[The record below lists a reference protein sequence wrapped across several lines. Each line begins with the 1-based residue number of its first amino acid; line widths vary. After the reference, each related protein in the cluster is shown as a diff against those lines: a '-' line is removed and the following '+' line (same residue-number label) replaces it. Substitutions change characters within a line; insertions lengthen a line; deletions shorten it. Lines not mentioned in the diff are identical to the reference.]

1 MKNTYF
7 FTRLL
12 AGLFATIISF
22 ATARAQTWD
31 SVGHQGFSAGVVG
44 YPSMAIDH
52 SGTPYVAFV
61 DYSDGD
67 KATVMK
73 YNGSNWVLVGARGFS
88 TAGVTFTSIAIDTG
102 GTPYVAYQDEGTIGN
117 KATVMKFNGT
127 SWVTVG
133 TAGFT
138 AGYAYWVSIAIDGS
152 GTPYVAYQDYSTTFK
167 ANVMKFNGTSWA
179 SVGSANFSADT
190 AAYESIAIDGSGV
203 PYVAYTDY
211 GSGQKVTVMKFDGT
225 GWVTVGSA
233 GCSAGASAYPSLA
246 LDPSGTP
253 YVAYEDYAYSQKAT
267 VIKFNGTS
275 WVNVGSPGFSAG
287 VTAFTSLAT
296 DWSGTPYLVY
306 QDFATLHTGLTCQ
319 KFNGSSWD
327 TVGHTNLTP
336 GQAEECGI
344 VIPPSGI
351 PYVVYQDFANSIKAS
366 VLRYPLAI
374 APITGANA
382 VCEGLSATLSD
393 ATPGGTWS
401 SSDTSVAT
409 IGSGTGVFVGLISGT
424 FTITYDVGGSIA
436 TYAATVNPIPD
447 PIVGITT
454 LCLSTTSLLM
464 DIDPGVTW
472 SSSNSAVA
480 SVVSATGLVDGVS
493 TGSAVI
499 TYTLPTGCYSY
510 VGVTVYPNPAPPTGI
525 TNFCVGGTRLLLDV
539 DGGGTWSSSD
549 GAIFSIGLGSGIGRG
564 VSAGVTEITYTLSTG
579 CFAAIEVTVT
589 ATPSVIAGADTV
601 CTGVPA
607 TLSNTAVGGSWSSA
621 NTAVGTINAAT
632 GVFTGIAAGSTVIT
646 YTTGGLCTA
655 TRVEYVLPS
664 PAGIIGV
671 GAQCIGST
679 TTVTD
684 GVSGGLWT
692 SSNAAIASVSSSG
705 LVVGHT
711 AGTAV
716 ITYSI
721 PDGCFATFP
730 ITIVPAP
737 GPITGRYL
745 GCLGSATALGNS
757 VPGGT
762 WTSSNSAV
770 AVIGSSTG
778 VYVGVGL
785 GTAMITYSLVASCRA
800 THVVTIEALPSAIS
814 GPGVVCQG
822 AFADYSDTVSGG
834 AWSSSNP
841 AVGSIST
848 AGLFSGISVGTTV
861 VTYSISSSCPVLDT
875 IAVNPLPAMIAGPA
889 GICSG
894 SCVTYSDATP
904 GGVWSCSSTSVATI
918 GSASGILCGVSS
930 GTVEITYN
938 MGGGCAA
945 VGYCT
950 VYNSPSVPSGPS
962 AICVGSTVILRD
974 FVSSGAWSSGN
985 TAVATIGS
993 ITGLVSGVSN
1003 GTSILTYTA
1012 AGGCF
1017 VTDTLSVSPSPG
1029 PISGPASVCAA
1040 SPTSYSNT
1048 VLGGLWTSSNP
1059 AVATIGSASAA
1070 LMGVSSGTVEIS
1082 YTMGSGCAAIATV
1095 EVFPALPAIGGSDS
1109 VCAGSTT
1116 DLSSTVTGGWFSSS
1130 DTSVATIG
1138 SASAVLMGI
1147 SAGTDV
1153 ISYSLRAGCYVT
1165 KSVAVASAPDP
1176 IVGGAALCVGT
1187 TSPLSDGSAGG
1198 SWMSANAAIAGIS
1211 SATGVVTGISSGT
1224 TVITYLLGDGCRST
1238 YVVSVNPV
1246 DPITGPSVI
1255 CDGLTGNLANIVS
1268 GGTWTSS
1275 NTAVATVGLTTG
1287 MVNAVSDGTTIITYT
1302 TPAGCTGNLMLTVVP
1317 HAAAIGSVG
1326 PVCTGMPASLTDADA
1341 GGSWSSNNTAVA
1353 SIGSGT
1359 GLLTGVAAGTSII
1372 TYSLAP
1378 GCYATTSVAVI
1389 AGPPAIS
1396 GPTAICVGATAT
1408 YTDGLS
1414 GGTWSSSTSAVASIG
1429 SGTGALDAVSAGS
1442 STITYKLPDGCYSTR
1457 AVNVYPAPGLIS
1469 TAGVMCA
1476 GSEALWTDAI
1486 AGGEWI
1492 SGNPAIAAV
1501 GSGSGI
1507 VTAVS
1512 SGTTTITYSMGG
1524 ACSAIATVDVSPALP
1539 AIAGSGAVCAGS
1551 TTNLSITVTGGV
1563 FSSNNTS
1570 VATIGASTALCTGVS
1585 AGTTTI
1591 SYVIRPGCYTTRT
1604 ETVSVSPGPVTG
1616 PAAICAGS
1624 EGTLEGGITGGV
1636 WSSSGGVLVIGSA
1649 TGIISG
1655 SAVGT
1660 SVVTY
1665 SLGACTATAIEV
1677 VNAIPVTISGAAG
1690 VCAGNTTDLLD
1701 ASSGG
1706 TWSSSNPSVASI
1718 GSSSGIATG
1727 VAAGTVTIT
1736 YTLGDGC
1743 ATTVPF
1749 AVTALPLPITGTTS
1763 LCSGTTSLADVTTGG
1778 TWFSSNVSVAAVDT
1792 LSGIVTALLPG
1803 TATISY
1809 AIRYGCSAATTVT
1822 VIPGPAPV
1830 GGYSA
1835 FCAGAAV
1842 AFTDATAGGIWSS
1855 SNTAVASIGSS
1866 GLVIASG
1873 AGTAIITYAMP
1884 GLGCMSTLDVSVLPA
1899 LTGIIGTG
1907 SLCTGST
1914 EGLIDMTSGG
1924 VWTTSNAAIATIGST
1939 GIVSGVAAGTAVISY
1954 HTGPGCITTSP
1965 ITIDPLPA
1973 AITGATNLCAGGVLA
1988 DATPGGAWSSGNTS
2002 IATIGTTTGIVSRVS
2017 AGTTTI
2023 TYTVATGCRSTLVI
2037 AVNTLPVVEPL
2048 HGITHECIGTFT
2060 LFADSTTGGRW
2071 ASSDSAVAIA
2081 DSNVTLPITL
2091 ATVSGF
2097 SGGVATISYSIS
2109 NVCGVVTVTLS
2120 DTVMVAP
2127 VVPAIAGADSVCPGD
2142 TVIVTDSVAG
2152 GTWLSSDTTIAT
2164 IDNSG
2169 NVIGIAPGTATI
2181 SYVLINDCGLSAAAL
2196 SITVNSPSSCNTGVK
2211 PVVAAPAALTLEPN
2225 PNNGS
2230 FVVKGSLGSPND
2242 EVVTLELTDMLGQVV
2257 HTQVAHAPAGILNAR
2272 VLVGNALAS
2281 GVYIL
2286 SVHSVS
2292 VHQLFHVVIG
2302 Q

>member
-44 YPSMAIDH
+44 YPAMAIDH
-52 SGTPYVAFV
+52 SGTPYVAFI
-61 DYSDGD
+61 DYTDGD

-73 YNGSNWVLVGARGFS
+73 YNGSNWVLVGAQGFS
-88 TAGVTFTSIAIDTG
+88 TAGVTFTSIAIDAG

-133 TAGFT
+133 AAGFT

-190 AAYESIAIDGSGV
+190 AAFESLAIDGSGA

-211 GSGQKVTVMKFDGT
+211 GSGQKATVMKFNGT
-225 GWVTVGSA
+225 SWVTVGSA
-233 GCSAGASAYPSLA
+233 GCSAGATAYPSLA

-253 YVAYEDYAYSQKAT
+253 YLAYEDYAYSQKAT

-287 VTAFTSLAT
+287 VTGFTSLAT

-306 QDFATLHTGLTCQ
+306 QDFATLHNGLTCQ

-351 PYVVYQDFANSIKAS
+351 PYIVYQDYANSIKAS

-382 VCEGLSATLSD
+382 VCLGASATLSD

-409 IGSGTGVFVGLISGT
+409 IGSGTGVVVGVSFGT
-424 FTITYDVGGSIA
+424 FTITYDVAGSIA
-436 TYAATVNPIPD
+436 TYAANVNPTPD
-447 PIVGITT
+447 PISGITT
-454 LCLSTTSLLM
+454 MCLGTTSLLM
-464 DIDPGVTW
+464 DIDPGGTW

-493 TGSAVI
+493 AGTAVI
-499 TYTLPTGCYSY
+499 TFTLPSGCYSY
-510 VGVTVYPNPAPPTGI
+510 VGVTVYPNPNALAGPGEICLGTSVDI
-525 TNFCVGGTRLLLDV
+525 TDLT
-539 DGGGTWSSSD
+539 GGGAWTS
-549 GAIFSIGLGSGIGRG
+549 GNTAVAVIGLGTGDVTG
-564 VSAGVTEITYTLSTG
+564 VGVGETIITYTLATG
-579 CFAAIEVTVT
+579 CFAIHEVTVS
-589 ATPSVIAGADTV
+589 AVPTPIGGADTV
-601 CTGVPA
+601 CVGVA
-607 TLSNTAVGGSWSSA
+607 TDLSNTAIGGSWSSA
-621 NTAVGTINAAT
+621 NTAVGTINPST
-632 GVFTGIAAGSTVIT
+632 GLFTGISSGSTIIT
-646 YTTGGLCTA
+646 YTVGGLCTA
-655 TRVEYVLPS
+655 WRVEYVLPS
-664 PAGIIGV
+664 PAAIAGITVLCAGGETELADGTV
-671 GAQCIGST
+671 GGS
-679 TTVTD
+679 
-684 GVSGGLWT
+684 WT
-692 SSNAAIASVSSSG
+692 SSNTIIASVIPSTG
-705 LVVGHT
+705 LVTGRIE
-711 AGTAV
+711 GTAV
-716 ITYSI
+716 ITYTI
-721 PDGCFATFP
+721 THGCFARFP
-730 ITIVPAP
+730 ITIVSAP
-737 GPITGRYL
+737 SPIAGDYEACV
-745 GCLGSATALGNS
+745 GGATLLVNAVG
-757 VPGGT
+757 GGT
-762 WTSSNSAV
+762 WASSDPAV
-770 AVIGSSTG
+770 AAIGSSTG
-778 VYVGVGL
+778 LVTGVSD
-785 GTAMITYSLVASCRA
+785 GTATITYSLGSSCQA
-800 THVVTIEALPSAIS
+800 LHAVTIAATPGAIS
-814 GPGVVCQG
+814 GPGMLCVG
-822 AFADYSDTVSGG
+822 AFANYSDTVSGG

-861 VTYSISSSCPVLDT
+861 VTYSISSSCPALDT
-875 IAVNPLPAMIAGPA
+875 IAVNPLPVMIAGPA

-918 GSASGILCGVSS
+918 GSASGTLCGVSS
-930 GTVEITYN
+930 GTVEITY
-938 MGGGCAA
+938 
-945 VGYCT
+945 T
-950 VYNSPSVPSGPS
+950 
-962 AICVGSTVILRD
+962 T
-974 FVSSGAWSSGN
+974 
-985 TAVATIGS
+985 
-993 ITGLVSGVSN
+993 
-1003 GTSILTYTA
+1003 
-1012 AGGCF
+1012 
-1017 VTDTLSVSPSPG
+1017 
-1029 PISGPASVCAA
+1029 
-1040 SPTSYSNT
+1040 
-1048 VLGGLWTSSNP
+1048 
-1059 AVATIGSASAA
+1059 
-1070 LMGVSSGTVEIS
+1070 
-1082 YTMGSGCAAIATV
+1082 GSGCAAIATV
-1095 EVFPALPAIGGSDS
+1095 EVSPALPAIGGSDA

-1116 DLSSTVTGGWFSSS
+1116 LLFNTVAGGMFSSN

-1138 SASAVLMGI
+1138 SVSAVLMGI
-1147 SAGTDV
+1147 SAGTTV
-1153 ISYSLRAGCYVT
+1153 ISYSLGTGCYVT
-1165 KSVAVASAPDP
+1165 KSVAVASAPDL

-1198 SWMSANAAIAGIS
+1198 SWMSTNAAVASIS
-1211 SATGVVTGISSGT
+1211 SATGMVTGISSGT

-1287 MVNAVSDGTTIITYT
+1287 IVAAVSVGTTIITYT

-1326 PVCTGMPASLTDADA
+1326 PVCTGMPVSLADADA

-1359 GLLTGVAAGTSII
+1359 GLLTGVAAGTTII

-1378 GCYATTSVAVI
+1378 GCFATTSVAVI

-1396 GPTAICVGATAT
+1396 GATAICVGATAT

-1457 AVNVYPAPGLIS
+1457 AVNVYPTPGLIS
-1469 TAGVMCA
+1469 TTGVMCA
-1476 GSEALWTDAI
+1476 GSGALWTDAI

-1512 SGTTTITYSMGG
+1512 SGTTTVTYTMSG

-1551 TTNLSITVTGGV
+1551 TTYLSITVTGGV

-1570 VATIGASTALCTGVS
+1570 VATIGGSTALCTGVS

-1604 ETVSVSPGPVTG
+1604 ETVTVSPGPVTG

-1624 EGTLEGGITGGV
+1624 EGTLEGSITGGV

-1649 TGIISG
+1649 TGVISG

-1665 SLGACTATAIEV
+1665 SLGACTATAIEA
-1677 VNAIPVTISGAAG
+1677 VNAIPVAISGAVG
-1690 VCAGNTTDLLD
+1690 VCAGNTTELLD

-1706 TWSSSNPSVASI
+1706 TWSSSNPSVASV

-1743 ATTVPF
+1743 ATTVPV
-1749 AVTALPLPITGTTS
+1749 AVTALPLPVTGTTS
-1763 LCSGTTSLADVTTGG
+1763 LCSGTTTLADVTTGG

-1809 AIRYGCSAATTVT
+1809 AVHYGCSAATTVT

-1835 FCAGAAV
+1835 LCAGAAV
-1842 AFTDATAGGIWSS
+1842 AFTDATAGGVWSS
-1855 SNTAVASIGSS
+1855 SNTGVASVGSS
-1866 GLVIASG
+1866 GFVIASG
-1873 AGTAIITYAMP
+1873 TGTAIITYAMP
-1884 GLGCMSTLDVSVLPA
+1884 GLGCMSTLDMSVLPA

-1907 SLCTGST
+1907 SLCAGST
-1914 EGLIDMTSGG
+1914 EGLTDMTTGG

-1939 GIVSGVAAGTAVISY
+1939 GIVSALAAGTAIISY
-1954 HTGPGCITTSP
+1954 HTGPGCIATSP
-1965 ITIDPLPA
+1965 ITIHPLPA
-1973 AITGATNLCAGGVLA
+1973 AITGATNLCAGGALA

-2002 IATIGTTTGIVSRVS
+2002 IATIGTATGIVSRVS

-2023 TYTVATGCRSTLVI
+2023 TYTVAAGCRSTLVI

-2060 LFADSTTGGRW
+2060 LFADSTTGGTW
-2071 ASSDSAVAIA
+2071 TSSDSAVAIA

-2109 NVCGVVTVTLS
+2109 NVCGIVTTTLS

-2142 TVIVTDSVAG
+2142 TLIVTDSVAG

-2169 NVIGIAPGTATI
+2169 NIIGIAPGTATI
-2181 SYVLINDCGLSAAAL
+2181 SYVLINDCGLSAAVL

-2257 HTQVAHAPAGILNAR
+2257 HTQVAHAPAGVLNAR